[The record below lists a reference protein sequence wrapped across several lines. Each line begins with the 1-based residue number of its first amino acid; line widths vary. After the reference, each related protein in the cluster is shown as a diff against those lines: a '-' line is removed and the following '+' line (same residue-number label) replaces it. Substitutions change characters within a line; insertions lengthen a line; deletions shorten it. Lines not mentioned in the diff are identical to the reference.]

1 MKKLIVLAFFAVGLQ
16 WVTAQNTG
24 FYHDN
29 CDSEDGIVR
38 DNIVYYEET
47 GGRCY
52 FAYTPSSVFS
62 ATVSVYNRV
71 QIPEK
76 WYVRDFRVVDGV
88 AYFCGVDNEVDMSIV
103 RGC

>member
-1 MKKLIVLAFFAVGLQ
+1 MRKLIILAFFAAGLQ
-16 WVTAQNTG
+16 WASAQNTG
-24 FYHDN
+24 FYQTTLSSIN
-29 CDSEDGIVR
+29 GIVR
-38 DNIVYYEET
+38 DNIVYFEET

-62 ATVSVYNRV
+62 ATTSLYNRV
-71 QIPEK
+71 QLPEG
-76 WYVRDFRVVDGV
+76 WNVRDFRVVDGV